1 MALFME
7 IFWIYWRGFWVGREG
22 CFLVHNN
29 KETIEFEKSVDLWE
43 FVGCWRGGFRIFGWI
58 FGFGMW

>member
-1 MALFME
+1 MG
-7 IFWIYWRGFWVGREG
+7 IFGFIEEEFWVGREG

-43 FVGCWRGGFRIFGWI
+43 FV
-58 FGFGMW
+58 